1 MPQENL
7 VNLILND
14 YDSFVEYHRENSDI
28 EISEADFSHSTLEN
42 ANFSEIDFKISELEL
57 KEAIVNQ
64 DDCTRGN
71 DEMNTNGN
79 TSIIGYTF
87 ELNFRGRAK
96 ETEEQGD
103 PISNYFD
110 HYINSSSDDYL
121 HWQIINTGKI
131 KNRRDS

>member
-1 MPQENL
+1 MKKKKFKKQIMTAMLIVMLVTPNL
-7 VNLILND
+7 PEVDL
-14 YDSFVEYHRENSDI
+14 
-28 EISEADFSHSTLEN
+28 
-42 ANFSEIDFKISELEL
+42 KIS
-57 KEAIVNQ
+57 KII
-64 DDCTRGN
+64 

-79 TSIIGYTF
+79 TSIIDYTF

-131 KNRRDS
+131 KSRRNS